1 MGEGSQNFRKVSLV
15 LLLTFGTKSKM
26 EKTLSSEIFKKYTT
40 HCILRHLLDLFE
52 IHFQMIKIPTEN
64 LRLST
69 NLLIQL
75 FQSLGNL
82 LSSISLSKCIGY
94 SLRSRLKSGLQQET
108 TSNI

>member
-1 MGEGSQNFRKVSLV
+1 
-15 LLLTFGTKSKM
+15 M

-82 LSSISLSKCIGY
+82 LSSISLSKYIGY
-94 SLRSRLKSGLQQET
+94 SLGRPVGGGWWLIQCDRTGRHSS
-108 TSNI
+108 